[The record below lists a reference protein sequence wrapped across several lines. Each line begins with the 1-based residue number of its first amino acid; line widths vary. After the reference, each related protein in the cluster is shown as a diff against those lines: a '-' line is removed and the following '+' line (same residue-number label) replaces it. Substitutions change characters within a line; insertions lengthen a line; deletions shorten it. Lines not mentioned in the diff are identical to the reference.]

1 MQPPTRIPQ
10 GRALR
15 AIQSVLRSLVQ
26 PESLGSSAAFGW
38 LTLGHLASVALQRF
52 FPSQR
57 TVEEPPPAVL
67 LPRQVVRMAA
77 KPLGSDVSS
86 V

>member
-1 MQPPTRIPQ
+1 MQPPTCIPQ

-15 AIQSVLRSLVQ
+15 VIQSVLRSLVQ
-26 PESLGSSAAFGW
+26 LESLGSSAALGW
-38 LTLGHLASVALQRF
+38 LTLGHLASIALQRIL
-52 FPSQR
+52 PSQR

-67 LPRQVVRMAA
+67 LPREVVRMAA
-77 KPLGSDVSS
+77 KPLGLDVSS